1 MTPMGAIQN
10 FVFCLFKK
18 VWVCLGQKTYVN
30 ILF

>member
-18 VWVCLGQKTYVN
+18 VWVSRGQKT
-30 ILF
+30 

>member
-18 VWVCLGQKTYVN
+18 VWVWCEWKQKN
-30 ILF
+30 RP